1 MSKPISQE
9 IKDFLQ
15 EYSLTQEQLAFE
27 CDLTQ
32 GAINR
37 AVNGKGTQKPETIA
51 KIKNG
56 MKQIKELVKQ
66 GYKV

>member
-1 MSKPISQE
+1 MPKPLSQE
-9 IKDFLQ
+9 IKDFLKK
-15 EYSLTQEQLAFE
+15 YSLTQEQLAFE
-27 CDLTQ
+27 CDLPQ
-32 GAINR
+32 GRIN
-37 AVNGKGTQKPETIA
+37 AVIHEKVNPKPETVA

>member
-1 MSKPISQE
+1 MSKPLSQE

-15 EYSLTQEQLAFE
+15 EYRLTQEQFAFE
-27 CDLTQ
+27 CDLPQ
-32 GAINR
+32 CRIN
-37 AVNGKGTQKPETIA
+37 AVMHEKVNPKPETVA

-56 MKQIKELVKQ
+56 MKQIKELIKQ